1 MKRQWQNGNLGEKFS
16 RRSYC
21 HEMKGVNVR
30 KDDIVAAPQRC
41 HKSAFVELSRKATE
55 IKWVI
60 KNGEEDKGWER

>member
-1 MKRQWQNGNLGEKFS
+1 
-16 RRSYC
+16 
-21 HEMKGVNVR
+21 MKGVNVR
-30 KDDIVAAPQRC
+30 KDDIVAALQRC